1 MKTSVKRF
9 LVGAFVAVALMSPT
23 SSAFAHGFETSE
35 LEIIHPFLRATPPGA
50 KTGAGYVIIRNSGS
64 EPDRLLGIETEA
76 AARVEFHQSVVEDG
90 IAKMRPIEGGI
101 EIPAGGEYRLGA
113 EGSHAMLVE
122 LTGGI
127 GLGFLVEA
135 TLIFEKAGRVP
146 ITFEVEPAGATLESA
161 DAEHTDGH

>member
-1 MKTSVKRF
+1 MRTLLIS
-9 LVGAFVAVALMSPT
+9 AVILAALMSPA

-50 KTGAGYVIIRNSGS
+50 KTGAGYVIIRNNGTTS
-64 EPDRLLGIETEA
+64 DRLLGIETEA
-76 AARVEFHQSVVEDG
+76 AERVEFHQSVVEEG

-113 EGSHAMLVE
+113 DGSHAMLIG
-122 LTGGI
+122 LTAQI
-127 GLGFLVEA
+127 GLGFLVDA

-146 ITFEVEPAGATLESA
+146 ITFEVEPPGATLESA
-161 DAEHTDGH
+161 GKDHADGH

>member
-1 MKTSVKRF
+1 MKKF
-9 LVGAFVAVALMSPT
+9 LVGAFMAVALMSPT
-23 SSAFAHGFETSE
+23 SGAFAHGFETSE
-35 LEIIHPFLRATPPGA
+35 LDIIHPFLRATPPGA
-50 KTGAGYVIIRNSGS
+50 KTGAGYVIIRNNGS

-113 EGSHAMLVE
+113 DGSHAMLVGLAGE
-122 LTGGI
+122 I
-127 GLGFLVEA
+127 GLGFLVDA

-146 ITFEVEPAGATLESA
+146 ITFEVEPPGATLESA
-161 DAEHTDGH
+161 GKEHADGH